1 MALTDSNT
9 FSLPSQG
16 SSIAVSR
23 TQFNSSL
30 RSLLQNFY
38 SDAIPASDNLLDGGA
53 SLGATEYDGMI
64 YRASDT
70 GVLYVSDS
78 SIDSARTNNPVGGN
92 FTRYGIAW
100 RQQHTPA
107 AAALNIADFDIGEA
121 FAIVKDTGGSSNNS
135 IWLRVNDTGTYNSD
149 FIDLRVPQ
157 DNQVT
162 TAKIRDGNITGPKL
176 QTGSMVAITT
186 TQMEYTNSQG
196 LTITPRLIVNTF
208 ANNQT
213 SNTAAAVE
221 LKTTG
226 LANDVALGFNNTGK
240 SATLKMIAGDTGD
253 TDRGLGV
260 YTTDAA
266 LAPIR
271 ANLVVQSTI
280 MGSTSETAA
289 PLIPAGVIV
298 AWGGSSAPDGWLEC
312 NGQSTSGYTALAA
325 IVGATVPDIRGRAIY
340 GTSTAIARLAT
351 STAIGA
357 SFNTSAYNTASAGG
371 HTHTVTTA
379 ATNSTTDK
387 DVSSSINAVT
397 TIAAASDHVH
407 SITTNYPGISL
418 MYIIKT

>member
-1 MALTDSNT
+1 
-9 FSLPSQG
+9 
-16 SSIAVSR
+16 
-23 TQFNSSL
+23 
-30 RSLLQNFY
+30 
-38 SDAIPASDNLLDGGA
+38 
-53 SLGATEYDGMI
+53 
-64 YRASDT
+64 
-70 GVLYVSDS
+70 
-78 SIDSARTNNPVGGN
+78 
-92 FTRYGIAW
+92 
-100 RQQHTPA
+100 
-107 AAALNIADFDIGEA
+107 
-121 FAIVKDTGGSSNNS
+121 
-135 IWLRVNDTGTYNSD
+135 LRVNDTGTYNSD
-149 FIDLRVPQ
+149 FIDLRVPL

-162 TAKIRDGNITGPKL
+162 TSKIRDGNITGPKL

-298 AWGGSSAPDGWLEC
+298 AWGGSSAPAGWLEC

-325 IVGATVPDIRGRAIY
+325 VVGATVPDIRGRAIY
-340 GTSTAIARLAT
+340 GTSTSIARLAT

-357 SFNTSAYNTASAGG
+357 SFNTSAYNTASGGG

-379 ATNSTTDK
+379 STNSTTDK
-387 DVSSSINAVT
+387 DVTGAINAVT
-397 TIAAASDHVH
+397 AIASASGHVH

>member
-1 MALTDSNT
+1 
-9 FSLPSQG
+9 
-16 SSIAVSR
+16 
-23 TQFNSSL
+23 
-30 RSLLQNFY
+30 
-38 SDAIPASDNLLDGGA
+38 
-53 SLGATEYDGMI
+53 MI

-196 LTITPRLIVNTF
+196 LTIAPRLIVNTF

-351 STAIGA
+351 STAIGYRIQH
-357 SFNTSAYNTASAGG
+357 SSGDISANATVSSLPNVIWSAGG
-371 HTHTVTTA
+371 
-379 ATNSTTDK
+379 
-387 DVSSSINAVT
+387 AVT
-397 TIAAASDHVH
+397 SEAYANATGYVLGEEWTDTTTGTETWTAVSTGTETWTE
-407 SITTNYPGISL
+407 ITGNNDTWLRKG
-418 MYIIKT
+418 